1 MRAVAQNVGQG
12 IERRLRE
19 GSIVRKHRTGR
30 NGLPAFSRRRC
41 LAASW
46 LLAALL
52 WPAGY
57 LPAQTR
63 QEQGRQFV
71 DQALAALGG
80 DAFLKIRNTM
90 KTGRAYSF
98 YREDL
103 RGLAVI
109 TVYDRYEPMKED
121 AGPAWLPVSHRE
133 VYTEKGD
140 YYTLF
145 QNGKGWEVTYRG
157 ARPLHEERLQRH
169 REATRRDIFYF
180 LRYRLQEPGLYF
192 YYRGVEII
200 DNVPADAVEITDSDS
215 ETITV
220 YFRRSDHLPIQQIYT
235 RRDPKTRIPYEE
247 TSVFSKFRKVGEVTL
262 PWNVRQERDGEKVF
276 ELFGASIEVNQ
287 NLSDDLFRLQ
297 QGLSILPESP

>member
-1 MRAVAQNVGQG
+1 VRHHRARGNHCA
-12 IERRLRE
+12 RRASGAARY
-19 GSIVRKHRTGR
+19 
-30 NGLPAFSRRRC
+30 
-41 LAASW
+41 LATTW
-46 LLAALL
+46 VLAALV
-52 WPAGY
+52 WPAAQ
-57 LPAQTR
+57 AQTR
-63 QEQGRQFV
+63 QEQGRQLV

-80 DAFLKIRNTM
+80 DAFLKVRDTT

-109 TVYDRYEPMKED
+109 TVHERFEPIKED
-121 AGPAWLPVSHRE
+121 AGPDWLPVSRRE
-133 VYTEKGD
+133 TYTEKGD
-140 YYTLF
+140 YYSLF

-157 ARPLHEERLQRH
+157 ARPLPEERMQRH

-180 LRYRLQEPGLYF
+180 LRYRLKEPGLYF
-192 YYRGVEII
+192 YYRGIEII
-200 DNVPADAVEITDSDS
+200 DNVPADAVDITDSES

-247 TSVFSKFRKVGEVTL
+247 KSVFSKFRKVGNLTL

-276 ELFGASIEVNQ
+276 ELFGASIDVNQ
-287 NLSDDLFRLQ
+287 SLSDELFRLK